1 MDLLAALQLN
11 NEGVRLLLAG
21 NDVDGMTYLTDAL
34 TRVKTLLSSG
44 QGADSMAYRHGV
56 SITPPNVQFM
66 HGATYKLAGLQDDC
80 CFIYGNALIFNLD
93 NKTLPSSDHVHI
105 YTSVIILNVTLAYH
119 RRGLSANAACLFK
132 AEKMYEMVGKLLSTS
147 TAAQGTE
154 LLVKTAAINNLSQLR
169 YDHGDYAFARE
180 GFQYLASLI
189 SYAGEGLQAF
199 NGEEDVYRG
208 MVLNAL
214 LVTPPETA
222 PAA

>member
-1 MDLLAALQLN
+1 
-11 NEGVRLLLAG
+11 
-21 NDVDGMTYLTDAL
+21 
-34 TRVKTLLSSG
+34 
-44 QGADSMAYRHGV
+44 
-56 SITPPNVQFM
+56 
-66 HGATYKLAGLQDDC
+66 
-80 CFIYGNALIFNLD
+80 
-93 NKTLPSSDHVHI
+93 
-105 YTSVIILNVTLAYH
+105 
-119 RRGLSANAACLFK
+119 
-132 AEKMYEMVGKLLSTS
+132 MYEMVGKLLSTS